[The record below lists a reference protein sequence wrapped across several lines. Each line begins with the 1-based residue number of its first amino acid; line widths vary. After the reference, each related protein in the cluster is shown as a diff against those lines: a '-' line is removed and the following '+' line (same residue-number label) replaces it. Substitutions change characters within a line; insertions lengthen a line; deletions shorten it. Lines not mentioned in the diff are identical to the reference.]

1 MIDSASAPD
10 SPYAWLRLAASM
22 LVATI
27 ACVGMWSVVVVLPLV
42 QREFGTARAEASLP
56 YTAMMLGF
64 AAGTML
70 MGRIADRHGM
80 VVPIV
85 LAAVLLAA
93 GYVAA
98 GLAPGL
104 TAFALAHGLL
114 IGVGAAAGFAP
125 LMADISHWFVAR
137 RGLAVVLAAS
147 GNYIAGALWPL
158 VLNEALPAMGWRNAH
173 FAIAAFVLFAL
184 LPLAPVFAR
193 RVSRGVLARA
203 EEATAKARASL
214 GVSANTLQAILCVA
228 GFSCCMAMS
237 MPQVHLVA
245 YCGDLGYGVA
255 RGAEMLSLM
264 LALGIV
270 SRIGSGFL
278 ADRIGGG
285 ATLLVGSFMQ
295 MAALALYTW
304 FDGLTSL
311 YVISGIFGLF
321 QGGIV
326 PMYAVIIRDYL
337 PPREAGARIG
347 IVITATILGMA
358 FGGYAAGWIFDH
370 FASYRMAFLDGIAW
384 NGVNLALVAWLL
396 LRRRAA
402 MAPA

>member
-56 YTAMMLGF
+56 YAAMMLGF

-384 NGVNLALVAWLL
+384 NGINLALVAWLL